1 MTPAALPGIRSKPTV
16 RIDCGIA
23 SFRRNLMAT
32 IVKAGLVGVLVLG
45 MGLSSALAAPGKGAG
60 KTPERRFAKLDSN
73 GDGSLTLQ
81 EMMGKGKKEAAKV
94 EKRFKKLD
102 KNGDG
107 KVSLAEL
114 KAKGKKN
121 KKNKKSA

>member
-1 MTPAALPGIRSKPTV
+1 MSA
-16 RIDCGIA
+16 IDKRFQ
-23 SFRRNLMAT
+23 SFRRNGMRS

-45 MGLSSALAAPGKGAG
+45 TGLSSALAAPGKGAG
-60 KTPERRFAKLDSN
+60 KTAEQRFSKLDSN
-73 GDGSLTLQ
+73 GDGSVTLQ
-81 EMMGKGKKEAAKV
+81 EMTGKGKKEAAKI

-114 KAKGKKN
+114 KGKGKKS
-121 KKNKKSA
+121 NKKSKKNA